1 MTRSSRPE
9 WAIFGEMLSELRR
22 SMDQLPETQKQ
33 LTKLTGTAWSP
44 DRMVKAVVG
53 PRGQLVELELD
64 PRIYRRPNSTALAAT
79 IVATVQEAVADVM
92 RRSNEIID
100 DIVPGGVRVEDVMN
114 PEMVKMVRRPD
125 IEMLADKEDEDG

>member
-9 WAIFGEMLSELRR
+9 WAMFGELLGELRR
-22 SMDQLPETQKQ
+22 SMDELPEAQKR
-33 LTKLTGTAWSP
+33 LTRLTGTAWSP

-64 PRIYRRPNSTALAAT
+64 PRLYRRPNSTALAAT

-100 DIVPGGVRVEDVMN
+100 DLAPGGLRVEDVMH

-125 IEMLADKEDEDG
+125 IEMLADKEDDDG